1 MTAVAG
7 FADKAVLTVLRP
19 DTLENYTALSYK
31 VGPRLALELG
41 LRRGLRASAVCVQYR
56 QCPLWLL
63 HLLCPG

>member
-31 VGPRLALELG
+31 VGPRLALEVG

-56 QCPLWLL
+56 
-63 HLLCPG
+63 